1 MAEDTNTSNLWR
13 QDSAKENKALLK
25 KYLIF
30 RLNDTQYGVQLAEV
44 KEVIGLPSCTV
55 VPGSPSY
62 FIGLINLRG
71 KVISAIDMKQKLGI
85 PAKTKDIKRPAVII
99 TEVGGITLGCVV
111 DSVSDV
117 MNLSREQIETQ
128 LEVKVSGDREF
139 IKGIARFS
147 DRPMILILDIQ
158 RAVDVSD
165 LIRVRVQ
172 QAA

>member
-1 MAEDTNTSNLWR
+1 MADELSNENLWR
-13 QDSAKENKALLK
+13 QDSTQENRALLK

-30 RLNDTQYGVQLAEV
+30 RLNDTQYGVQLSEV

-55 VPGSPSY
+55 VPGSPNY
-62 FIGLINLRG
+62 FLGLINLRG
-71 KVISAIDMKQKLGI
+71 KVISAIDMKLKLNI
-85 PAKTKDIKRPAVII
+85 PAKSKDIKRPAVVI

-128 LEVKVSGDREF
+128 LEVKVSGETEF

-147 DRPMILILDIQ
+147 DRPMILILDIHK
-158 RAVDVSD
+158 AVDVSN
-165 LIRVRVQ
+165 LIQLRNQ
-172 QAA
+172 QAS